1 MDNIEKKIKNN
12 CTIKNARIVALILTY
27 RIFLR
32 RYCFEQLKKIT
43 YFQANISHIHITR
56 TTIIIC
62 ILFTYVCMYV
72 HIHVRRVPD
81 SADER

>member
-1 MDNIEKKIKNN
+1 MDNIQKKIKSN
-12 CTIKNARIVALILTY
+12 CTIKNARIVAILIY

-32 RYCFEQLKKIT
+32 RYYFEQLKEIT

-62 ILFTYVCMYV
+62 ILFIYVCMYV
-72 HIHVRRVPD
+72 CTYSSLN
-81 SADER
+81 SAKQC

>member
-1 MDNIEKKIKNN
+1 MLLKKIMDNIEKKIKSN
-12 CTIKNARIVALILTY
+12 CIIKNARIVALILTY

-32 RYCFEQLKKIT
+32 RYYFEQLKEII

-62 ILFTYVCMYV
+62 ILFIYACMYV
-72 HIHVRRVPD
+72 HIHL
-81 SADER
+81 